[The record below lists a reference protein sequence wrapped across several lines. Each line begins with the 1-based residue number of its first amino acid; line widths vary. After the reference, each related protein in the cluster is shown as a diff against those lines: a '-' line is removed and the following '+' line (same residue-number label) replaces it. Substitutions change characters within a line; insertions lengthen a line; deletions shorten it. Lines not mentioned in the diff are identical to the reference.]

1 MSEKLRISITVRK
14 ANNIKPFKH
23 EIICSEEFET
33 SEDLFE
39 EAHAILDQFE
49 EDTRGKKR
57 ATDINFGL
65 SSSED

>member
-14 ANNIKPFKH
+14 ANNIKPYKH

-33 SEDLFE
+33 SEDLWE

-57 ATDINFGL
+57 ATNFDSSL